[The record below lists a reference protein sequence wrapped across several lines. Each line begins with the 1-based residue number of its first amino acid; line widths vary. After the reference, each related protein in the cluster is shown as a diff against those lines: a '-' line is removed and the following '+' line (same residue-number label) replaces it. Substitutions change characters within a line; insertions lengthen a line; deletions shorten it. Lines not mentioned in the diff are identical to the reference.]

1 MNLSSL
7 KNECVSKL
15 SGIYPIEEANSIF
28 YVLVQFKLKLSRLE
42 VALQPEIDISE
53 KVYSEFKNAL
63 MRLRRHEPIQYVIG
77 ETEFYGLLFNVNE
90 YTLIPR
96 PETEELVEWI
106 LSEVKSNRFIKPKI
120 LDIGT
125 GSGCIAISLA
135 KELINSYIMGFDVSM
150 EALKIAKKNAELHAV
165 NIEFREMDIFEIDT
179 LEIQYDL
186 IVSNPPYVRNLEK
199 GDMKINV
206 LRYEPEIA
214 LFVSDDDP
222 LIFYRKIIQLARN
235 GLVEGGL
242 LYLEI
247 NEYLSNELVA
257 LLSKEGFK
265 NIEVKKDIFEKD
277 RMIKANR
284 P

>member
-1 MNLSSL
+1 MNLSNL
-7 KNECVSKL
+7 KNEFVSNL
-15 SGIYPIEEANSIF
+15 SEIYPIEEATSLFFI
-28 YVLVQFKLKLSRLE
+28 LVQSKLKLDRFE
-42 VALQPEIDISE
+42 VALQPEKDISE
-53 KVYSEFKNAL
+53 KVYSEFKKA
-63 MRLRRHEPIQYVIG
+63 MIRLGRHEPIQYVIG

-90 YTLIPR
+90 HTLIPR
-96 PETEELVEWI
+96 PETEELVDWV
-106 LSEVKSNRFIKPKI
+106 LTDVKSSRSNHMQI

-135 KELINSYIMGFDVSM
+135 KGLINSHVSGLDVSK
-150 EALKIAKKNAELHAV
+150 EALKIAQKNAALHDV
-165 NIEFREMDIFEIDT
+165 KVDFSEIDIFEIDT
-179 LEIQYDL
+179 LEIQYNL
-186 IVSNPPYVRNLEK
+186 IVSNPPYVRALEK
-199 GDMKINV
+199 VAMKNNV
-206 LRYEPEIA
+206 LQYEPEIA

-222 LIFYRKIIQLARN
+222 LIFYRKIIQLAKN

-247 NEYLSNELVA
+247 NEYLSNELVT
-257 LLSKEGFK
+257 LLAKEGFR